1 MEVIRGLKTLN
12 EISSEFEVHPNQI
25 SKCSEGVSLRE
36 KAIIDSSAQDIQKPT
51 E

>member
-1 MEVIRGLKTLN
+1 MEVIRGLKMLN

-25 SKCSEGVSLRE
+25 SKWK